1 MSDMERDT
9 EQDDDELDRM
19 LVRSFGPP
27 HSRAAHAE
35 SIEPSS
41 GFAASV
47 MERVRGEAAAAAALG
62 PIRFPWRR
70 AVPGICM
77 AVLAVAVCAT
87 LLMLASIGAVQ
98 LASHAAIS
106 TNAAGLQSAIAG
118 WAETA
123 MRLRLG
129 WLAIGMMIAFVPFT
143 LSRGLTSGRQR
154 T

>member
-1 MSDMERDT
+1 MSDMYR
-9 EQDDDELDRM
+9 DDELDRM
-19 LVRSFGPP
+19 LARSFGPP

-47 MERVRGEAAAAAALG
+47 MERVREEAAAAAALG

-87 LLMLASIGAVQ
+87 LLILASVGAVQ
-98 LASHAAIS
+98 LASHAAS
-106 TNAAGLQSAIAG
+106 SAAARSQPAVTG

-123 MRLRLG
+123 MRLHLG
-129 WLAIGMMIAFVPFT
+129 WVAIGMMIAFVPIT
-143 LSRGLTSGRQR
+143 LSRGLMGGGQR

>member
-1 MSDMERDT
+1 MSDMDR
-9 EQDDDELDRM
+9 DDEIDRM

-47 MERVRGEAAAAAALG
+47 MERVREEAAAAAALG

-98 LASHAAIS
+98 LASHAAFS
-106 TNAAGLQSAIAG
+106 ATAAGPRAAIAG
-118 WAETA
+118 WSETA
-123 MRLRLG
+123 MRLHLG

-143 LSRGLTSGRQR
+143 LSRGLMGGRQR

>member
-1 MSDMERDT
+1 MSDMDR
-9 EQDDDELDRM
+9 DDDELDRM

-27 HSRAAHAE
+27 HTDAAHAE

-47 MERVRGEAAAAAALG
+47 MERVREEAAAAAALG

-77 AVLAVAVCAT
+77 VVLAVAVCAT

-98 LASHAAIS
+98 LASHAAS
-106 TNAAGLQSAIAG
+106 SATAAGPRAAISE
-118 WAETA
+118 WTETA
-123 MRLRLG
+123 MRLHLG
-129 WLAIGMMIAFVPFT
+129 WLGIGMMIAFVPFT
-143 LSRGLTSGRQR
+143 LSRGWMGGRQR

>member
-1 MSDMERDT
+1 MSDMER
-9 EQDDDELDRM
+9 DDELDRM
-19 LVRSFGPP
+19 LSRNFGPP

-47 MERVRGEAAAAAALG
+47 MERVREEAAAAASLG

-77 AVLAVAVCAT
+77 VVLAVAVCVT
-87 LLMLASIGAVQ
+87 LLTLASIAVVQ
-98 LASHAAIS
+98 LASHAFASATVNPQGAI
-106 TNAAGLQSAIAG
+106 TN

-123 MRLRLG
+123 VRLRLG
-129 WLAIGMMIAFVPFT
+129 WLVIGLLIAFVPFF
-143 LSRGLTSGRQR
+143 LSRTLMAGRQR
-154 T
+154 I

>member
-1 MSDMERDT
+1 MPDME
-9 EQDDDELDRM
+9 QDMDQDDELDRM
-19 LVRSFGPP
+19 LARSFGPP
-27 HSRAAHAE
+27 HTRAAHAE

-47 MERVRGEAAAAAALG
+47 MERVREEAAAAAALG

-98 LASHAAIS
+98 LASHAAS
-106 TNAAGLQSAIAG
+106 SATAARFQPAVSRMGGRSRCGCTWAG
-118 WAETA
+118 W
-123 MRLRLG
+123 RL
-129 WLAIGMMIAFVPFT
+129 A
-143 LSRGLTSGRQR
+143 
-154 T
+154 

>member
-1 MSDMERDT
+1 MSDMDR
-9 EQDDDELDRM
+9 DDELDRM
-19 LVRSFGPP
+19 LAGSFGPP

-47 MERVRGEAAAAAALG
+47 MERVREEAAAAAALG

-77 AVLAVAVCAT
+77 VVLAVAVCAT
-87 LLMLASIGAVQ
+87 LLLLASVGAVR
-98 LASHAAIS
+98 LASHAAFS
-106 TNAAGLQSAIAG
+106 MTTQSFLGTIAG
-118 WAETA
+118 WTEIAA
-123 MRLRLG
+123 RLQLG
-129 WLAIGMMIAFVPFT
+129 WLAIGLMLAFVLFT
-143 LSRGLTSGRQR
+143 LSRGLMEGRQR

>member
-1 MSDMERDT
+1 MSDMDRDIER
-9 EQDDDELDRM
+9 DDELDRM
-19 LVRSFGPP
+19 LARSFGPP

-47 MERVRGEAAAAAALG
+47 MERVREEAAAAAALG

-77 AVLAVAVCAT
+77 VVLAVAVCAT

-98 LASHAAIS
+98 LASHAAFSTTGPQAAIS
-106 TNAAGLQSAIAG
+106 G

-123 MRLRLG
+123 MRLHLG
-129 WLAIGMMIAFVPFT
+129 WLAVGIMIAFVPIT
-143 LSRGLTSGRQR
+143 LSRSLTGGRQR

>member
-1 MSDMERDT
+1 MSDMDR
-9 EQDDDELDRM
+9 DDELDRM

-27 HSRAAHAE
+27 HSRVAHAE

-47 MERVRGEAAAAAALG
+47 MERVREEAAAAAALG

-77 AVLAVAVCAT
+77 AALAVAVCAT
-87 LLMLASIGAVQ
+87 LLMLASIGAVH
-98 LASHAAIS
+98 LVSHAAVS
-106 TNAAGLQSAIAG
+106 ASAARSQAALAG
-118 WAETA
+118 WTETA
-123 MRLRLG
+123 MHLHLG
-129 WLAIGMMIAFVPFT
+129 WLAIGMLIAFVPFS
-143 LSRGLTSGRQR
+143 LSRGLLGGRQR

>member
-1 MSDMERDT
+1 MADMER
-9 EQDDDELDRM
+9 DDELDRM

-47 MERVRGEAAAAAALG
+47 MERVREEAVAAAALG

-77 AVLAVAVCAT
+77 VVLAVAVCAT

-98 LASHAAIS
+98 LASHAVYSA
-106 TNAAGLQSAIAG
+106 TAAVPQGAIAG
-118 WAETA
+118 WTA
-123 MRLRLG
+123 TAIRLHLG
-129 WLAIGMMIAFVPFT
+129 WLALGLMIAFVPFT
-143 LSRGLTSGRQR
+143 LSRGLMGGRQG

>member
-1 MSDMERDT
+1 MSDM
-9 EQDDDELDRM
+9 QKDDELDRM
-19 LVRSFGPP
+19 LARSFGPP

-47 MERVRGEAAAAAALG
+47 MERVRGEAAAAAALS

-77 AVLAVAVCAT
+77 VVLAVAVCAT
-87 LLMLASIGAVQ
+87 LLTFASMAVVQ
-98 LASHAAIS
+98 LASHAFATATVS
-106 TNAAGLQSAIAG
+106 PQGAVTE

-123 MRLRLG
+123 MRLHLG
-129 WLAIGMMIAFVPFT
+129 WLVIGLVIAFVPFL
-143 LSRGLTSGRQR
+143 LSRGLMEGRQR
-154 T
+154 I

>member
-1 MSDMERDT
+1 MSDMDR
-9 EQDDDELDRM
+9 DDELDRM
-19 LVRSFGPP
+19 LARSFGPP

-47 MERVRGEAAAAAALG
+47 MERVREEAAAAAALG

-77 AVLAVAVCAT
+77 VVLAVAVCAT
-87 LLMLASIGAVQ
+87 LLLLASIGAVR
-98 LASHAAIS
+98 LASHAAFS
-106 TNAAGLQSAIAG
+106 VTAQSSQGAIAG
-118 WAETA
+118 WTEIAA
-123 MRLRLG
+123 RLQLG
-129 WLAIGMMIAFVPFT
+129 WLAIGLMIAFVLFT
-143 LSRGLTSGRQR
+143 LSRGLMGGRQR